1 MATKH
6 VKLVTYCKGLLRINL
21 NDPIIMWYHEIP
33 RYIRKGIS
41 PFPEKLKTYEHQ
53 TTQVGDLS
61 REALTQKIT

>member
-1 MATKH
+1 
-6 VKLVTYCKGLLRINL
+6 
-21 NDPIIMWYHEIP
+21 MWYHEIP